1 MRHLTASQKIA
12 RLEQRIARLEREASS
27 FGDFGRDVLEV
38 AAEEIRYLLSLRF
51 GLKTSPIKLIDRGQV
66 RSAVSTLSRS
76 FETVGTLTVR
86 IKRDRLVAFI
96 TTGAI
101 TGYEV
106 LGNVKYFAMDSRAS
120 TEALIKEVKDSLRR
134 DSSLDLFFDT
144 NEL

>member
-12 RLEQRIARLEREASS
+12 RLERRIAKLEREASS
-27 FGDFGRDVLEV
+27 FGDFGRDVLE
-38 AAEEIRYLLSLRF
+38 ATAEEVRELVVNRF
-51 GLKTSPIKLIDRGQV
+51 GLKASPIKLIDRGQV
-66 RSAVSTLSRS
+66 RSATSTLSRS

-101 TGYEV
+101 TGSEV
-106 LGNVKYFAMDSRAS
+106 LGNVKYFAMDSRTS
-120 TEALIKEVKDSLRR
+120 TEALIKEVKESLRR
-134 DSSLDLFFDT
+134 DSSLDLFFDI

>member
-12 RLEQRIARLEREASS
+12 RLEQRIAKLEREASS
-27 FGDFGRDVLEV
+27 FGDFGRDVLE
-38 AAEEIRYLLSLRF
+38 ATAEEVRGLVVNRF
-51 GLKTSPIKLIDRGQV
+51 GLKASPIKLIDRGQV
-66 RSAVSTLSRS
+66 RSATSTLSRS

-106 LGNVKYFAMDSRAS
+106 LGNVKYFAMDSRTS
-120 TEALIKEVKDSLRR
+120 TEALIKEVKESLRR
-134 DSSLDLFFDT
+134 DSSLDLFFDI